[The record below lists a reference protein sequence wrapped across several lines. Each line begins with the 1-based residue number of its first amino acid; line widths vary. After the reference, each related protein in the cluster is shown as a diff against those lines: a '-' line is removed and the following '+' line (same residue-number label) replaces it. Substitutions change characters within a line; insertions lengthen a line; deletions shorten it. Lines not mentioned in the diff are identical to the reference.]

1 MSRSLLETKE
11 ILKQLEL
18 WHEKPDSNNAKSARV
33 RDVSLVEL
41 SYLFSLCDASSPTRS
56 AFVAKFTV
64 FVDFWIRGFKHLPK
78 MWYLIVTNGGFL

>member
-1 MSRSLLETKE
+1 MSRSLLKTKE
-11 ILKQLEL
+11 IWNNLHYNTK
-18 WHEKPDSNNAKSARV
+18 KPDSNNAKSARV

-56 AFVAKFTV
+56 SFVAKFTV

-78 MWYLIVTNGGFL
+78 MLYLIVTNGEFL